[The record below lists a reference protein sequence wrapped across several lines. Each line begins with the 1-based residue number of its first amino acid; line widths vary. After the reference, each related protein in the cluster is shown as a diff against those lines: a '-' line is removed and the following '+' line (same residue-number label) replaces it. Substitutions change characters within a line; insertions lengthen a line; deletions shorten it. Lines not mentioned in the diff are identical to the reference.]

1 MIVVMNRITVAEGRE
16 QDFEKTFMERDR
28 AVDRM
33 PGFIDMQVLRPA
45 EGRTYVVLTRWKSQ
59 ESFRQWTESEAFV
72 SAHRKQSP
80 GLAAERPTLEIYEVF
95 TE

>member
-16 QDFEKTFMERDR
+16 LDFEKTFTERDR
-28 AVDRM
+28 AVDQM
-33 PGFIDMQVLRPA
+33 PGFVDLQVLRPA
-45 EGRTYVVLTRWKSQ
+45 EGRTYVVMTRWKSRAA
-59 ESFRQWTESEAFV
+59 FDDWTQSEAFI

-80 GLAAERPTLEIYEVF
+80 GLAENRPTLEIYEVF